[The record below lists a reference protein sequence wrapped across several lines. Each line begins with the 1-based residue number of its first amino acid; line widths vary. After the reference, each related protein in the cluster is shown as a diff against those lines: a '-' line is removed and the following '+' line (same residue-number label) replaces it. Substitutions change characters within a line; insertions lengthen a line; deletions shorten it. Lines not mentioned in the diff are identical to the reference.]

1 MVTTFLITTHL
12 TTIVMLL
19 VWKKHV
25 IFILLFYI
33 VFSLTEVIYL
43 SSIMSK
49 FIDGGYLPF
58 CFSLVLMSLMA
69 TWHYVH
75 VKRYWYE
82 LEHIVPTDEM
92 KALLE
97 KNDVQRIPGVGLLY
111 TELIQGIPPVFPRLI
126 KKIPSVHSIF
136 VFVSIKHLPIPHVI
150 PPERF
155 LFRQV
160 GPREQRMF
168 RCVARYGY
176 CDSLEEPKEFVGFL
190 VDRLKM
196 FIQEESA
203 LTQYEG
209 ENDENSSSTAV
220 SEVQTRPRRS
230 THSAVHSEEVVES
243 RVSSHSRRI
252 TFHVDQTVEEEKQL
266 IDREVERGV
275 VYLMGEANVSAQS
288 KSSVLKKI
296 VVNYVYSFLRKN
308 LPAGHKALSIP
319 KDQLLKVGITYEI

>member
-1 MVTTFLITTHL
+1 
-12 TTIVMLL
+12 
-19 VWKKHV
+19 
-25 IFILLFYI
+25 
-33 VFSLTEVIYL
+33 
-43 SSIMSK
+43 
-49 FIDGGYLPF
+49 
-58 CFSLVLMSLMA
+58 
-69 TWHYVH
+69 
-75 VKRYWYE
+75 
-82 LEHIVPTDEM
+82 
-92 KALLE
+92 
-97 KNDVQRIPGVGLLY
+97 
-111 TELIQGIPPVFPRLI
+111 
-126 KKIPSVHSIF
+126 
-136 VFVSIKHLPIPHVI
+136 VSIKHLPIPHVI